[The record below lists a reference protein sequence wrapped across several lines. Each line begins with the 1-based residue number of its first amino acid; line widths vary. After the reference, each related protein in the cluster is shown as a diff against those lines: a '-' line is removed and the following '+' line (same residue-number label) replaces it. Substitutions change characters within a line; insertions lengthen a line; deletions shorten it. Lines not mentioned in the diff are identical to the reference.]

1 MNKRSY
7 WLVLLGGLAALLL
20 AGVGCQT
27 DIKPV
32 EDRVGA
38 VEQNVAAAQTKLT
51 SLEGKAGAAEQNLI
65 AAQAKLTSLEGKAGK
80 IAAPAGKVEFVVTGV
95 ELKGSTVTK
104 DLAVP
109 PVDPKTLSDGYRY
122 KEPGVADKADATK
135 WEVSTYV
142 WAPGAM
148 TALQGDQ
155 VSARIFIVNGDKHTT
170 WIEGPDGKEIVKEEV
185 QNRGREYVMTFTASQ
200 VGNYKLVCNEHD
212 PTMRAVITVLP
223 RS

>member
-1 MNKRSY
+1 MNRRLY
-7 WLVLLGGLAALLL
+7 HMVIMGGLATLLL
-20 AGVGCQT
+20 PALACGT

-38 VEQNVAAAQTKLT
+38 VEKSVT
-51 SLEGKAGAAEQNLI
+51 EV
-65 AAQAKLTSLEGKAGK
+65 QAKLANVEAKAGK
-80 IAAPAGKVEFVVTGV
+80 IAAPAGAVEFVVTGV

-109 PVDPKTLSDGYRY
+109 PVNPKTLSDGYRY

-142 WAPGAM
+142 WTPGAM
-148 TALQGDQ
+148 TVLQGDR
-155 VSARIFIVNGDKHTT
+155 VDMRIFIVNGDKHTT
-170 WIEGPDGKEIVKEEV
+170 WVEGPDGKEVVKEQE
-185 QNRGREYVMTFTASQ
+185 QNRGREYVVSFTASQ
-200 VGNYKLVCNEHD
+200 VGTYKLVCNEHD
-212 PTMRAVITVLP
+212 PTMRSVITSLP

>member
-1 MNKRSY
+1 MSKRVHY
-7 WLVLLGGLAALLL
+7 LWVGGGLAVMVL
-20 AGVGCQT
+20 AAVACT

-38 VEQNVAAAQTKLT
+38 
-51 SLEGKAGAAEQNLI
+51 AEQSI
-65 AAQAKLTSLEGKAGK
+65 AAAQAKVTALEAKAGK

-109 PVDPKTLSDGYRY
+109 PVNPKTLSDGYRY

-155 VSARIFIVNGDKHTT
+155 VTARIFIVNGDKHTT
-170 WIEGPDGKEIVKEEV
+170 WIEGPDGAEVVKEQE
-185 QNRGREYVMTFTASQ
+185 QNRGREYLMTFTAAQ
-200 VGNYKLVCNEHD
+200 AGNYKLVCNEHD